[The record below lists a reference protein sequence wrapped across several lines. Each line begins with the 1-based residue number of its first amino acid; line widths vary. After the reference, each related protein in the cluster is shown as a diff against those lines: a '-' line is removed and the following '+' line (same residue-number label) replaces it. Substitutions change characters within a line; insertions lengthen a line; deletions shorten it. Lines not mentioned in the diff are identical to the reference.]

1 MNKKNYDEIYSYEI
15 FDDGY
20 DIFKHNKKVITQR
33 GTYSKPMDPEKTFE
47 ENAILQIESIIEE
60 NSKEK
65 RDFTFTEQ
73 LRSDLDFISL
83 MLDIPLP
90 SEEEE
95 FEDVASEEEEEGE

>member
-1 MNKKNYDEIYSYEI
+1 MNKKNYDETYSYEI

-33 GTYSKPMDPEKTFE
+33 GAYRKPMDPEKTFE
-47 ENAILQIESIIEE
+47 EN
-60 NSKEK
+60 SKER

-95 FEDVASEEEEEGE
+95 FEDVASEEEGE